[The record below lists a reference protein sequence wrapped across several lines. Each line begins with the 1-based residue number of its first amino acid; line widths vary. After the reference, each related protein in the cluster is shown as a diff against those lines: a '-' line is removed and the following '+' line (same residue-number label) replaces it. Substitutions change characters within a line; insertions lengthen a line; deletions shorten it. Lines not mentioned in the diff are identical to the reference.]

1 MKNVLIILIVLML
14 FIFIPAVQA
23 SYSHGG
29 IPFTIASQG
38 TVNGGV
44 YIDGGHGLEFPPYS
58 MEFDV
63 PDGHIRWAR
72 LYVGIWGGKEE
83 YEGWV
88 QVDMNGK
95 SMDKVPLLGIN
106 DDSSNVYCSGHG
118 VYWVYYD
125 VTDIVVNNENAVIIE
140 TSQGESGNKLDGRVY
155 GTVLAAVYED
165 KNAPEITYEIYDGNV
180 NLHSGGWSGMQENM
194 NCETSV
200 FFNDMQDQNGLNGA
214 DITVVYL
221 TSSKGLPDYL
231 QFNGHQLGTTPQ
243 YLLDMGYQTGV
254 TDIANEVSGDACSG
268 SGIKS
273 SYFDIECFDVL
284 EYTQTDNI
292 LTFLLGR
299 DLDGDGEIGDNE
311 GEDYLHPVIASLVLK
326 HRTAA
331 DPGPDLSIE
340 VEMDEKNLIEG
351 NDVEIPVVIGNP
363 GELHEGMVRIRLDV
377 DGSEASTTEVYMDA
391 SGVVRSTINWHATP
405 GSHLLEMIVD
415 PENVVQESNENNNAY
430 EAEVDVNTRPDL
442 SISIGEPKKTEDEN
456 NLAKASS
463 ALLMLLVIGS
473 LRRKKAFLMAVLLVV
488 VCLSG
493 CTGPGTEYQQTDY
506 QVPIVIVNNGESPA
520 RQFDINLYIDEEK
533 IAALHIQELN
543 GSSSL
548 EEEMMVTVAGGERT
562 LKAIVDEKNYVIE
575 SDEENNVDEIVF
587 NFT

>member
-1 MKNVLIILIVLML
+1 MKNVLIILIILML

-165 KNAPEITYEIYDGNV
+165 GNAPEITYKIYDGNV
-180 NLHSGGWSGMQENM
+180 NLHGGGWSQKQENV
-194 NCETSV
+194 NYETSV
-200 FFNDMQDQNGLNGA
+200 FFNDMQDQNSLNGA

-340 VEMDEKNLIEG
+340 VEMDEINLIEG
-351 NDVEIPVVIGNP
+351 NGVEIPVVIGNP
-363 GELHEGMVRIRLDV
+363 GGLHEGMVRIRLDV

-391 SGVVRSTINWHATP
+391 SGVTRSTINWHATP
-405 GSHLLEMIVD
+405 GSHLLGIIVD
-415 PENVVQESNENNNAY
+415 PENVVQESNENNNVY
-430 EAEVDVNTRPDL
+430 ETEVDVNTRPDL

-473 LRRKKAFLMAVLLVV
+473 LRRKKAFLMAVLLVA

-493 CTGPGTEYQQTDY
+493 CTGPDTEYQQTDY

-533 IAALHIQELN
+533 IAALHIQEME

-548 EEEMMVTVAGGERT
+548 EEEMMVTVAGGEHT